1 MLCVYLLTCSI
12 TTLAPNVVRLVVSTV
27 SVYKDSGF
35 ETSSEDN
42 WPAFV
47 RFDVLSALNTSMV
60 VLSMEM
66 EAVCSKEMLVLTYR
80 STWCHSPQET
90 VIDIYCLKV
99 FLFFIILF
107 RLPFFCSFA
116 FILSFLYLWLPS
128 LAYMLTFVFPL
139 VCLRQVSLF
148 ISTKENWCMG
158 PLSAAQ
164 FFKCHKSHTVTFR
177 LQPRNNSLWHQN
189 KRNKVNLYIT
199 IIYAVNL

>member
-1 MLCVYLLTCSI
+1 MLCAYLLTCSI

-35 ETSSEDN
+35 ETSSEDSCPS
-42 WPAFV
+42 WV
-47 RFDVLSALNTSMV
+47 RFDVLSAVNTSMV
-60 VLSMEM
+60 ILSMEM
-66 EAVCSKEMLVLTYR
+66 EAVCSKEMPVLTYR
-80 STWCHSPQET
+80 STRDRNRYILPQGFP
-90 VIDIYCLKV
+90 VLYLS
-99 FLFFIILF
+99 FPSSF
-107 RLPFFCSFA
+107 LPFFCSFA

-128 LAYMLTFVFPL
+128 LAYMLTFVFLL

-164 FFKCHKSHTVTFR
+164 FFKCHKSDTVTFT
-177 LQPRNNSLWHQN
+177 LQPRSSSLWHQN

-199 IIYAVNL
+199 IIHAVNL